1 MIKFYL
7 KLPFIFLK
15 YWFIE
20 APRGLI
26 LFFSSLNNAFLNL
39 FSLPLVI
46 KTYFKPWKNEYRQGL
61 VGFSI
66 GMGIFIKTFV
76 ILTDI
81 LVFLALLFI
90 EFLIIVSFIAW
101 PFLTIWVLFI

>member
-1 MIKFYL
+1 MVSFYL
-7 KLPFIFLK
+7 LLPFVFLK

-26 LFFSSLNNAFLNL
+26 LFFSSLNDAFLNA

-46 KTYFKPWKNEYRQGL
+46 KTYFKPWKSEYRQGL

-66 GMGIFIKTFV
+66 GMGMFIKTFV
-76 ILTDI
+76 ILAD
-81 LVFLALLFI
+81 LLLFFILLAI
-90 EFLIIVSFIAW
+90 EFIVILAFIVW
-101 PFLTIWVLFI
+101 PILAIWSLYI

>member
-1 MIKFYL
+1 MVIFYL

-26 LFFSSLNNAFLNL
+26 LFFSSLNSAFLNL
-39 FSLPLVI
+39 FSLPLAV
-46 KTYFKPWKNEYRQGL
+46 KTYFKPMKNEYRQGL

-66 GMGIFIKTFV
+66 GIGMFAKTFL
-76 ILTDI
+76 ILTDLLMFI
-81 LVFLALLFI
+81 VLLAI
-90 EFLIIVSFIAW
+90 EFLIVLGFIAW
-101 PFLTIWVLFI
+101 PFITVWFLFI